1 MHKKRFSREISRLRE
16 PERVARLEVDRV
28 VQLAL
33 AGVSRPGSMLDIG
46 TGSGLF
52 AEKFA
57 SLGIRVTGVDVNP
70 KMLPAASEHVPAGKF
85 HEGVAERLPFPD
97 ASFDLVFM
105 GLLLHETD
113 DPLAAL
119 REAHR
124 VGTGRLAILEWPE
137 EAQDFGPPP
146 EHRLPKQTI
155 ISLAEKAGFEK
166 VESRRLQNLVLY
178 LADRRQPPHDR

>member
-1 MHKKRFSREISRLRE
+1 MHEKRFDREISRLRE
-16 PERVARLEVDRV
+16 PDRLARLEVDRV
-28 VQLAL
+28 AQLAL
-33 AGVSRPGSMLDIG
+33 GGVHRPGTMLDIG

-57 SLGIRVTGVDVNP
+57 ALCIRVTGVDVNP
-70 KMLPAASEHVPAGKF
+70 KMLPAAREHVPTGEF
-85 HEGVAERLPFPD
+85 REGVAEKLPFPD

-113 DPLAAL
+113 NPLSAL

-137 EAQDFGPPP
+137 ETQDFGPPP
-146 EHRLPKQTI
+146 EHRL
-155 ISLAEKAGFEK
+155 AEKAIVSLAGQAGFK
-166 VESRRLQNLVLY
+166 TVESERLQNLVLY
-178 LADRRQPPHDR
+178 LADR

>member
-1 MHKKRFSREISRLRE
+1 MHEKRFSREISRLRE

-28 VQLAL
+28 VELAL
-33 AGVSRPGSMLDIG
+33 AGMDRPGAMLDIG

-52 AEKFA
+52 AEKFSA
-57 SLGIRVTGVDVNP
+57 LGIRVTGVDVNP
-70 KMLPAASEHVPAGKF
+70 EMLPAASQHVPTGEF
-85 HEGVAERLPFPD
+85 HEAVAEKLPFPD

-113 DPLAAL
+113 DPASAL

-124 VGTGRLAILEWPE
+124 VGTGRLAILEWPA

-146 EHRLPKQTI
+146 EHRLLEGDI
-155 ISLAEKAGFEK
+155 VSLAEQAGFK
-166 VESRRLQNLVLY
+166 RVVPHRLRNLVLY
-178 LADRRQPPHDR
+178 LADR

>member
-1 MHKKRFSREISRLRE
+1 MHEKRFSREISNLRE
-16 PERVARLEVDRV
+16 PERLARLEVDRV

-33 AGVSRPGSMLDIG
+33 AGVKRPGTMLDIG

-57 SLGIRVTGVDVNP
+57 ALGIRVTGVDVNP
-70 KMLPAASEHVPAGKF
+70 KMLRVAAEQVPMGEF
-85 HEGVAERLPFPD
+85 HEGVAEKLPFPD

-113 DPLAAL
+113 DPLSAV

-124 VGTGRLAILEWPE
+124 VGTGRLAILEWPAE
-137 EAQDFGPPP
+137 TQGFGPPP
-146 EHRLPKQTI
+146 EHRLAERKI
-155 ISLAEKAGFEK
+155 VSLAEQAGFKK
-166 VESRRLQNLVLY
+166 VESQRLQNLVLY
-178 LADRRQPPHDR
+178 LADR

>member
-1 MHKKRFSREISRLRE
+1 MHEKRFDREISRLRE
-16 PERVARLEVDRV
+16 PERLARLEVDRV

-33 AGVSRPGSMLDIG
+33 AGINSPGTMLDIG

-70 KMLPAASEHVPAGKF
+70 KMLPAASMHVPTGDF
-85 HEGVAERLPFPD
+85 REGVAEKLPFPD
-97 ASFDLVFM
+97 GSFDLVFM

-113 DPLAAL
+113 DPSSAL

-124 VGTGRLAILEWPE
+124 VGMGRLAILEWPE
-137 EAQDFGPPP
+137 EPQDFGPPP
-146 EHRLPKQTI
+146 EHRLAEGTI
-155 ISLAEKAGFEK
+155 FSLAKQAGFK
-166 VESRRLQNLVLY
+166 TVKSQRLQNLVLY
-178 LADRRQPPHDR
+178 LADR